1 MMRYSI
7 KTMAVVSFLAVQ
19 LSGCGGNNAYTRSD
33 IAKAAKTELIGMT
46 KENLLSCAGVP
57 NGSYVSNGT
66 EFLSYRSGGST
77 SHSAYTTPG
86 IGGYAPRTYISSRNR
101 YCDINITLKN
111 NIVRK
116 VNYSGKTGAAL
127 SRDSECAYVLERCVR

>member
-1 MMRYSI
+1 M
-7 KTMAVVSFLAVQ
+7 KKVVGFLMLSFFVIYLG
-19 LSGCGGNNAYTRSD
+19 GCENAYTRSD
-33 IAKAAKTELIGMT
+33 VASAAKTELIGMT
-46 KENLLSCAGVP
+46 KEKLLSCAGVP
-57 NGSYVSNGT
+57 DKAYVSNET

-86 IGGYAPRTYISSRNR
+86 IGGYAPRTYISSTNR